1 MACQRQDA
9 PVEFAHFTSLQLGP
23 QRPSP
28 SKGSFLFVVK
38 TPKSDL
44 LSRSTSRSAA
54 ASINSHAQRWAQD
67 TALSNTHQPSG
78 SVDSPSHT
86 ETLNFDKCVTR
97 CRLDRLGTLDN
108 KTPKSRRCRVKKP
121 PAKFHISIDTQTG
134 EPTTVL
140 GNSRTTISP
149 NPETRSNAIMGP
161 RPVTW
166 SPSPGFPT
174 SPSFERLN
182 PSSLPRDANVNS
194 VLQYYLSFVL
204 LSMPEKDGLTP
215 SKAIAQH
222 CSNIGAIVQG
232 CMQQEVHMYSLLA
245 ATASRMRLVSGIC
258 FKANNGPE
266 SYLDKAIHSLR
277 GLLKTDLTIKDRQL
291 ILDIYYLSV
300 CEWYLGNYEAA
311 DTHFRFVKTFWRS
324 LEPSSS
330 TIDNY
335 LHGMLAYIDG
345 FASPVEP
352 FDPPKSC
359 PSWSVSP
366 STHPAPCLQSPGS
379 DRLEAGCSGFA
390 SALESAACSHDLK
403 RIVLDLVCIPGT
415 FQDIRLRL
423 DHGEAL
429 VSETNWFQ
437 SKCSQLTHRLLS
449 PPSYGHELCC
459 RLALA
464 LVLGHMSQVLGPGM
478 ACMDSE
484 ACFATSES
492 NLRVQRLRRQL
503 QYEITLPCNE
513 INPKTLL
520 RSASQVLS
528 SSLPPGTPTSPRS
541 IWTGNSNELLLWILL
556 TGLFMAEKQTDLQD
570 ERSWFERRVR
580 ALVAGLA
587 IQDKAQ
593 LSVLM
598 ESFFSLPEMM
608 SDDLFVSLEPGE
620 G

>member
-1 MACQRQDA
+1 MASRRQDS

-67 TALSNTHQPSG
+67 TALTNTRQPSG

-86 ETLNFDKCVTR
+86 ETLSFDQCVTK
-97 CRLDRLGTLDN
+97 CRLDRLVTSDN
-108 KTPKSRRCRVKKP
+108 RPPKSRRCRVKK
-121 PAKFHISIDTQTG
+121 AQTKFHITIDTQTG
-134 EPTTVL
+134 EPATVS
-140 GNSRTTISP
+140 GNSWTTTSP
-149 NPETRSNAIMGP
+149 DPETRSNAIMGP

-166 SPSPGFPT
+166 SPSLGFPT
-174 SPSFERLN
+174 SPSFEPLN
-182 PSSLPRDANVNS
+182 PWTFPRDANVNS

-204 LSMPEKDGLTP
+204 LSMPKNKSLTP
-215 SKAIAQH
+215 SRAIAQH
-222 CSNIGAIVQG
+222 CSNIRAILQG

-245 ATASRMRLVSGIC
+245 ATASRMRLVSGIR

-266 SYLDKAIHSLR
+266 SYLDKAIRSLR
-277 GLLKTDLTIKDRQL
+277 GLLKTELTNKDSQL

-345 FASPVEP
+345 FASPAEG
-352 FDPPKSC
+352 FDPLRSSH
-359 PSWSVSP
+359 SWSMPP
-366 STHPAPCLQSPGS
+366 STHPAPCLQSPGA

-390 SALESAACSHDLK
+390 LALESAAYSHDLK
-403 RIVLDLVCIPGT
+403 RIVLDLDCIPGT
-415 FQDIRLRL
+415 FQDIRMRL
-423 DHGEAL
+423 DHGEAM
-429 VSETNWFQ
+429 VPETNWFQ
-437 SKCSQLTHRLLS
+437 SRCSTLTHRLLA
-449 PPSYGHELCC
+449 PPSYGNELCC

-464 LVLGHMSQVLGPGM
+464 LVLGHMSQVVGTGV
-478 ACMDSE
+478 ARIGYDVCS
-484 ACFATSES
+484 ATSES

-503 QYEITLPCNE
+503 QYEILLPCNE
-513 INPKTLL
+513 INPKMLL
-520 RSASQVLS
+520 RSAPQVLS
-528 SSLPPGTPTSPRS
+528 SSLPPSTPPKS
-541 IWTGNSNELLLWILL
+541 IWTGKSNELLLWILL
-556 TGLFMAEKQTDLQD
+556 MGLFFAEKQTDLQD
-570 ERSWFERRVR
+570 EKSWFETRVR

-608 SDDLFVSLEPGE
+608 SDDLFVSSEP
-620 G
+620 